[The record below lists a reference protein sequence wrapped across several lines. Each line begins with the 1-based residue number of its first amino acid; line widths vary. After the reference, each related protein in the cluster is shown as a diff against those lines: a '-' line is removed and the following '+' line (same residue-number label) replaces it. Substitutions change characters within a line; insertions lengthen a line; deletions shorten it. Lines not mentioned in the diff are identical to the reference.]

1 MNLTGFIKIL
11 GYFTSIVLS
20 IFGLIILTGVFDFL
34 RMRNLPDQF
43 RIMFGTV
50 FLLYGIYRFVRLKFS
65 QKETDEQDN

>member
-1 MNLTGFIKIL
+1 MNLAGFIKIL

-65 QKETDEQDN
+65 QKVKDEEDN